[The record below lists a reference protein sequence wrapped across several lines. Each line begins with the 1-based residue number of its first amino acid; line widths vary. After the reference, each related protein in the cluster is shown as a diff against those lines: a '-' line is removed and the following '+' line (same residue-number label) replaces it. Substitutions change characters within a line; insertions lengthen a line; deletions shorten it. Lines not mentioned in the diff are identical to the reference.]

1 MNENQMPDWEK
12 IALDLA
18 EGIYQNGSWDNAQ
31 DLIDDRYGNDSDY
44 LKPTPDA
51 LLAAVKKIKSM
62 KSGTY
67 MHSGHEVLCNVC
79 ARMKKIASSTLAAHK
94 KAVT

>member
-1 MNENQMPDWEK
+1 MNEKQMPDWEK

-44 LKPTPDA
+44 LKPIPDA
-51 LLAAVKKIKSM
+51 LVEAVKRFVNEAEAVVDEDM
-62 KSGTY
+62 
-67 MHSGHEVLCNVC
+67 MLCDYD
-79 ARMKKIASSTLAAHK
+79 ISISSFKRLEAAYAAHK